1 MQITISSPDQSE
13 LNTNAERKLAAARS
27 IIIDSPD
34 MYEISASELTAIK
47 KRAKELEEQ
56 RTSIVKPLNEA
67 VKNINAMFKTPLEF
81 LSEAESVIKKAMLGY
96 DQEQEKKRRA
106 EQAALE
112 AKAAEE
118 RRKQNELAAQ
128 VRAKA
133 EAEAEANRKA
143 ADEARQAGDSAKA
156 AQLEVRA
163 DAVVEKAEYKAA
175 NASLEA
181 EMTIATVTQIQPTS
195 VKGISTKTLW
205 KAEITNKMELI
216 KFVAE
221 NPQYI
226 NLLDGNT
233 SAINSLAKSLKGA
246 MQVSGIR
253 VYEEKILA
261 SRAA

>member
-1 MQITISSPDQSE
+1 MQITISAPDQGE
-13 LNTNAERKLAAARS
+13 LSTSAEKKLAAARA

-34 MYEISASELTAIK
+34 MYEISAGELGAIK

-56 RTSIVKPLNEA
+56 RTNIVKPLNDA
-67 VKNINAMFKTPLEF
+67 VKNINAMFKGPLEF
-81 LSEAESVIKKAMLGY
+81 LGEAEAVIKKAMIGY
-96 DQEQEKKRRA
+96 NEEQEKKRRA

-118 RRKQNELAAQ
+118 RRKQNELAAN

-133 EAEAEANRKA
+133 EAKAEDVRKA
-143 ADEARQAGDSAKA
+143 AEGARKAGDAAKA

-163 DAVVEKAEYKAA
+163 ESIVEKAGYKAS
-175 NASLEA
+175 NATLEA
-181 EMTIATVTQIQPTS
+181 EMTVATVTQIQPTS

-205 KAEITNKMELI
+205 KAEVADKLALI
-216 KFVAE
+216 KYVAN

-226 NLLDGNT
+226 NLLEGNT
-233 SAINSLAKSLKGA
+233 TAINSLAKSLKGA
-246 MQVSGIR
+246 MQVDGIR
-253 VYEEKILA
+253 VYEEKIMA